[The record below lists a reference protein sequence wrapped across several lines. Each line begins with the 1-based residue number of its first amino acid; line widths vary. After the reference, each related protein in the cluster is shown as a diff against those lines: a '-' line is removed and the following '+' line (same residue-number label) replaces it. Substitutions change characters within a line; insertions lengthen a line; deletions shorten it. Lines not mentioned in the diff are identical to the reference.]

1 MKCCVKPPCEITR
14 LAEVEENVT
23 RRRSRESQSA
33 VLPPIG
39 SRGSSSPMWRVRRNR
54 ASTRGATR
62 ICMHTAN
69 MPSPPAALVGGVFR
83 AGGFFLEKAGAQIQA
98 V

>member
-33 VLPPIG
+33 VLPPISKEAKPEKAKDHHRPCG
-39 SRGSSSPMWRVRRNR
+39 GFAVTEHQR
-54 ASTRGATR
+54 
-62 ICMHTAN
+62 
-69 MPSPPAALVGGVFR
+69 AALRGFACIPR
-83 AGGFFLEKAGAQIQA
+83 TCLARRQPLSAGFFGQVAFF
-98 V
+98 

>member
-33 VLPPIG
+33 VLPPI
-39 SRGSSSPMWRVRRNR
+39 SKEAKPEKAKDHHR
-54 ASTRGATR
+54 
-62 ICMHTAN
+62 
-69 MPSPPAALVGGVFR
+69 PS
-83 AGGFFLEKAGAQIQA
+83 GGFGGCFSNGSCIHPKAATA
-98 V
+98 T